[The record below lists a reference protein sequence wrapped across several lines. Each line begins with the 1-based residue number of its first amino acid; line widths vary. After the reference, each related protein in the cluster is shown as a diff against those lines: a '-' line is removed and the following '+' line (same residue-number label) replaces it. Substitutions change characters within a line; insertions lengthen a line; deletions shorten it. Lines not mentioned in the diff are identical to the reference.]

1 MTGRPGPPGFPS
13 LAPPRDRPVA
23 VPVHPA
29 GPGGRCPWYAAAR
42 VSRGTAAAEPS
53 QHRPP
58 GPTIMSAQPARL
70 HRPDDAAPQASG
82 RRLGRGLNALL
93 GGQRDEPQA
102 APAAPADAGAIS
114 VELIE
119 RNPFQ
124 PRQDFAEPELK
135 ELAESVTR
143 HGVLQ
148 PLLVREV
155 DGEYQLI
162 AGERRLM
169 AAKRAGLETVPCRVL
184 AMEDKQVCEAAIEEN
199 IKRKDLHPLEKA
211 RAFRDYLDRFGGTV
225 EALAKSLSVSRPA
238 VSNLLRLLDLEPAV
252 SEALRGDKLSAG
264 HARALLAL
272 SGPDQVAAMELV
284 LDGGMTVRA
293 AEKLCRDLAF
303 ERDAATAAADAEAA
317 GLTAP
322 VYADDTAPDTAG
334 AADAEPADAEPESDA
349 DDAPAVAGV
358 ITPDAE
364 PAGDADAEEEQTG
377 DEETAGAAD
386 EPGLKVFDADAS
398 ESDAAEPDAAE
409 AAPISDAKVLTPHLE
424 NVRDQLRDH
433 LGAPVEIKLTGK
445 ESGRIAVSFA
455 DNAEFERLLKR
466 LRAA

>member
-1 MTGRPGPPGFPS
+1 
-13 LAPPRDRPVA
+13 
-23 VPVHPA
+23 
-29 GPGGRCPWYAAAR
+29 
-42 VSRGTAAAEPS
+42 
-53 QHRPP
+53 
-58 GPTIMSAQPARL
+58 MSAQPARL
-70 HRPDDAAPQASG
+70 HRPDESSPAQAGG

-93 GGQRDEPQA
+93 GGGREQP
-102 APAAPADAGAIS
+102 APAPAEAPDDDAGGAIS

-135 ELAESVTR
+135 ELAESVGR

-184 AMEDKQVCEAAIEEN
+184 NLGDKEVCEAAIEEN

-252 SEALRGDKLSAG
+252 ADALRAETISAG

-272 SGPDQVAAMELV
+272 SGSDQVAAMELV
-284 LDGGMTVRA
+284 IEGGLTVRG
-293 AEKLCRDLAF
+293 AEKLCRDKAF

-322 VYADDTAPDTAG
+322 VHVDDTAPGDGEEDAG
-334 AADAEPADAEPESDA
+334 PEAIAGSITPEAAEPPAADAPAAEGPTGEGSSP
-349 DDAPAVAGV
+349 DAP
-358 ITPDAE
+358 PAE
-364 PAGDADAEEEQTG
+364 PA
-377 DEETAGAAD
+377 AGE
-386 EPGLKVFDADAS
+386 EPGLKVFDAGPEPA
-398 ESDAAEPDAAE
+398 AAEPAKA
-409 AAPISDAKVLTPHLE
+409 DAKALTPHLE
-424 NVRDQLRDH
+424 SVRDGLRDD
-433 LGAPVEIKLTGK
+433 LGCPVEIVLRGA
-445 ESGRIAVSFA
+445 ESGVIKLSFA
-455 DNAEFERLLKR
+455 DNAAFERLLKR

>member
-1 MTGRPGPPGFPS
+1 
-13 LAPPRDRPVA
+13 
-23 VPVHPA
+23 
-29 GPGGRCPWYAAAR
+29 
-42 VSRGTAAAEPS
+42 
-53 QHRPP
+53 
-58 GPTIMSAQPARL
+58 MSAQPARL
-70 HRPDDAAPQASG
+70 HRPDDQTPQSGG

-93 GGQRDEPQA
+93 GGHREEPA
-102 APAAPADAGAIS
+102 APPAAPADAEGGAIS

-135 ELAESVTR
+135 ELAESITR

-169 AAKRAGLETVPCRVL
+169 AAKRAGLDTVPCRVL
-184 AMEDKQVCEAAIEEN
+184 ELEDKQVCEAAIEEN

-252 SEALRGDKLSAG
+252 ADALRAEKISAG

-272 SGPDQVAAMELV
+272 SGADQVAAMELV
-284 LDGGMTVRA
+284 IEGGMTVRA
-293 AEKLCRDLAF
+293 AEKLCRDRAF
-303 ERDAATAAADAEAA
+303 DRDAQTAAADAEAA

-322 VYADDTAPDTAG
+322 VHVDDTTAPEEDGAVAG
-334 AADAEPADAEPESDA
+334 TIGPADAPEVPEAAAEASPVEGSAGEP
-349 DDAPAVAGV
+349 V
-358 ITPDAE
+358 
-364 PAGDADAEEEQTG
+364 
-377 DEETAGAAD
+377 AAD
-386 EPGLKVFDADAS
+386 EPGLKVFSADAPADAPA
-398 ESDAAEPDAAE
+398 EPAAEKA
-409 AAPISDAKVLTPHLE
+409 DAKALTPHLE
-424 NVRDQLRDH
+424 SVRDGLREAF
-433 LGAPVEIKLTGK
+433 GCPVEIRLTSA
-445 ESGRIAVSFA
+445 EAGRIELKFA
-455 DNAEFERLLKR
+455 DNAGFERLLKQ
-466 LRAA
+466 LRAAA

>member
-1 MTGRPGPPGFPS
+1 
-13 LAPPRDRPVA
+13 
-23 VPVHPA
+23 
-29 GPGGRCPWYAAAR
+29 
-42 VSRGTAAAEPS
+42 
-53 QHRPP
+53 
-58 GPTIMSAQPARL
+58 MSAQPARL
-70 HRPDDAAPQASG
+70 HRPDDQTAQSGG

-93 GGQRDEPQA
+93 GGHREEPA
-102 APAAPADAGAIS
+102 APPAAPADAEGGAIS

-135 ELAESVTR
+135 ELAESITR

-169 AAKRAGLETVPCRVL
+169 AAKRAGLDTVPCRVL
-184 AMEDKQVCEAAIEEN
+184 ELEDQQVCEAAIEEN

-252 SEALRGDKLSAG
+252 ADALRAEKISAG

-272 SGPDQVAAMELV
+272 SGADQVAAMELV
-284 LDGGMTVRA
+284 IEGGMTVRA
-293 AEKLCRDLAF
+293 AERLCRDRAF
-303 ERDAATAAADAEAA
+303 DRDAKTAAADAEAA

-322 VYADDTAPDTAG
+322 VHVDDTTAPEEDG
-334 AADAEPADAEPESDA
+334 
-349 DDAPAVAGV
+349 AVAGTIGPADV
-358 ITPDAE
+358 PEQAATDEGSPGEASADE
-364 PAGDADAEEEQTG
+364 PAAAE
-377 DEETAGAAD
+377 
-386 EPGLKVFDADAS
+386 EPGLKVFAAPAESPTESPAEPAAEKADAK
-398 ESDAAEPDAAE
+398 A
-409 AAPISDAKVLTPHLE
+409 LTPHLE
-424 NVRDQLRDH
+424 SVRDGLREQF
-433 LGAPVEIKLTGK
+433 GCPVEIRLSSA
-445 ESGRIAVSFA
+445 EAGRIEMKFA
-455 DNAEFERLLKR
+455 DNAGFERLLKQ
-466 LRAA
+466 LRAAA

>member
-1 MTGRPGPPGFPS
+1 
-13 LAPPRDRPVA
+13 
-23 VPVHPA
+23 
-29 GPGGRCPWYAAAR
+29 
-42 VSRGTAAAEPS
+42 
-53 QHRPP
+53 
-58 GPTIMSAQPARL
+58 MSAQPARL
-70 HRPDDAAPQASG
+70 HRPEEAPASQLGG

-93 GGQRDEPQA
+93 GGHRDQPEVSAA
-102 APAAPADAGAIS
+102 APEDAEGGAIS

-135 ELAESVTR
+135 ELAESITR

-184 AMEDKQVCEAAIEEN
+184 ALGDKEVCEAAIEEN

-211 RAFRDYLDRFGGTV
+211 KAFRDYLDRFGGTV

-252 SEALRGDKLSAG
+252 ADALRADKLSAG

-272 SGPDQVAAMELV
+272 SGSDQVAAMELV
-284 LDGGMTVRA
+284 IDGGLTVRA
-293 AEKLCRDLAF
+293 AEKLCRDQAF
-303 ERDAATAAADAEAA
+303 ERDAKTAAADAEAA

-322 VYADDTAPDTAG
+322 VHVDDTADEEEAGPEAIAGSIKPTALDAVLAEEDSG
-334 AADAEPADAEPESDA
+334 GEGETEAPGADAPPLADGDAE
-349 DDAPAVAGV
+349 G
-358 ITPDAE
+358 
-364 PAGDADAEEEQTG
+364 
-377 DEETAGAAD
+377 
-386 EPGLKVFDADAS
+386 EPGLKVFDA
-398 ESDAAEPDAAE
+398 AAE
-409 AAPISDAKVLTPHLE
+409 APTEAEAPDDAKPDAKALTPHLE
-424 NVRDQLRDH
+424 SVRDGLRDH
-433 LGAPVEIKLTGK
+433 LGCPVEIKLTGA
-445 ESGRIAVSFA
+445 ESGRIELKFA
-455 DNAEFERLLKR
+455 DNPAFESLLKR

>member
-1 MTGRPGPPGFPS
+1 
-13 LAPPRDRPVA
+13 
-23 VPVHPA
+23 
-29 GPGGRCPWYAAAR
+29 
-42 VSRGTAAAEPS
+42 
-53 QHRPP
+53 
-58 GPTIMSAQPARL
+58 MSAQPARL
-70 HRPDDAAPQASG
+70 HRPDDQTPQGGG

-93 GGQRDEPQA
+93 GGHRDEPA
-102 APAAPADAGAIS
+102 APPAAPADAEGGAIS

-135 ELAESVTR
+135 ELAESITR

-169 AAKRAGLETVPCRVL
+169 AAKRAGLDTVPCRVL
-184 AMEDKQVCEAAIEEN
+184 ELEDKQVCEAAIEEN

-252 SEALRGDKLSAG
+252 ADALRAEKISAG

-272 SGPDQVAAMELV
+272 SGADQVAAMELV
-284 LDGGMTVRA
+284 IEGGMTVRA
-293 AEKLCRDLAF
+293 AEKLCRDRAF
-303 ERDAATAAADAEAA
+303 DRDAKTAAADAEAA

-322 VYADDTAPDTAG
+322 VHVDDTKAPEEDGAVAG
-334 AADAEPADAEPESDA
+334 TIGPADAPEQAATDEGSPGEASA
-349 DDAPAVAGV
+349 DGPVA
-358 ITPDAE
+358 AE
-364 PAGDADAEEEQTG
+364 
-377 DEETAGAAD
+377 
-386 EPGLKVFDADAS
+386 EPGLKVFAAPPDAPTDAPAESPAEPAAEKADAK
-398 ESDAAEPDAAE
+398 A
-409 AAPISDAKVLTPHLE
+409 LTPHLE
-424 NVRDQLRDH
+424 SVRDGLREQF
-433 LGAPVEIKLTGK
+433 GCPVEIRLSSA
-445 ESGRIAVSFA
+445 EAGRIELKFA
-455 DNAEFERLLKR
+455 DNAGFERLLKQ
-466 LRAA
+466 LRAAA

>member
-1 MTGRPGPPGFPS
+1 
-13 LAPPRDRPVA
+13 
-23 VPVHPA
+23 
-29 GPGGRCPWYAAAR
+29 
-42 VSRGTAAAEPS
+42 
-53 QHRPP
+53 
-58 GPTIMSAQPARL
+58 MSAQPARL
-70 HRPDDAAPQASG
+70 HRPDESPSAAPQASG

-93 GGQRDEPQA
+93 GGQRDEPA
-102 APAAPADAGAIS
+102 VPAAAENAASEGGAIS

-135 ELAESVTR
+135 ELAESITR

-169 AAKRAGLETVPCRVL
+169 AAKRAGLETVPCRVMQL
-184 AMEDKQVCEAAIEEN
+184 EDRQVCEAAIEEN

-225 EALAKSLSVSRPA
+225 EALAKSLSVSRPS
-238 VSNLLRLLDLEPAV
+238 VSNLLRLLDLEPPVA
-252 SEALRGDKLSAG
+252 EALRQDKISAG

-272 SGPDQVAAMELV
+272 SGTDQVAALAQV
-284 LDGGMTVRA
+284 IDGGMTVRA
-293 AEKLCRDLAF
+293 AEKLCRDRAF

-322 VYADDTAPDTAG
+322 VYADDTAPETDSTDTGETDTA
-334 AADAEPADAEPESDA
+334 
-349 DDAPAVAGV
+349 DAPDGAVAGT
-358 ITPDAE
+358 IGPDPSADE
-364 PAGDADAEEEQTG
+364 HAAADPPAP
-377 DEETAGAAD
+377 ETAESGD
-386 EPGLKVFDADAS
+386 PGLKVYD
-398 ESDAAEPDAAE
+398 ETEDAAPAAAPDAV
-409 AAPISDAKVLTPHLE
+409 AADSVAPDAKALTPHLE
-424 NVRDQLRDH
+424 SVRDQLRGH
-433 LGAPVEIKLTGK
+433 LGAPVDIKLTGK
-445 ESGRIAVSFA
+445 ESGRIVLSFA
-455 DNAEFERLLKR
+455 DNPEFERLLKR

>member
-1 MTGRPGPPGFPS
+1 
-13 LAPPRDRPVA
+13 
-23 VPVHPA
+23 
-29 GPGGRCPWYAAAR
+29 
-42 VSRGTAAAEPS
+42 
-53 QHRPP
+53 
-58 GPTIMSAQPARL
+58 MSAQPARL
-70 HRPDDAAPQASG
+70 HRPEDAPASQLGG

-93 GGQRDEPQA
+93 GGHREA
-102 APAAPADAGAIS
+102 APQSEATAAPQDAEGGAIS

-135 ELAESVTR
+135 ELAESVAR

-184 AMEDKQVCEAAIEEN
+184 ALGDKEVCEAAIEEN

-211 RAFRDYLDRFGGTV
+211 KAFRDYLDRFGGTV

-252 SEALRGDKLSAG
+252 ADALRAEKLSAG

-272 SGPDQVAAMELV
+272 SGSDQVAAMELV
-284 LDGGMTVRA
+284 IDGGLTVRA
-293 AEKLCRDLAF
+293 AEKLCRDQAF
-303 ERDAATAAADAEAA
+303 ERDAQTAAADAEAA

-322 VYADDTAPDTAG
+322 VHVDDTADEEEAPPEAIAG
-334 AADAEPADAEPESDA
+334 AIQPTALDAVLAEEDGGGEAGVDAAARGADAPPLADGVA
-349 DDAPAVAGV
+349 DGVADG
-358 ITPDAE
+358 
-364 PAGDADAEEEQTG
+364 
-377 DEETAGAAD
+377 
-386 EPGLKVFDADAS
+386 EPGLKVFDAPAEAEATS
-398 ESDAAEPDAAE
+398 ETKPDAKA
-409 AAPISDAKVLTPHLE
+409 LTPHLE
-424 NVRDQLRDH
+424 SVRDGLRDQL
-433 LGAPVEIKLTGK
+433 GVPVEIRLTGA
-445 ESGRIAVSFA
+445 ECGRIELKFA
-455 DNAEFERLLKR
+455 DNAAFESLLKR

>member
-1 MTGRPGPPGFPS
+1 
-13 LAPPRDRPVA
+13 
-23 VPVHPA
+23 
-29 GPGGRCPWYAAAR
+29 
-42 VSRGTAAAEPS
+42 
-53 QHRPP
+53 
-58 GPTIMSAQPARL
+58 MSAQPARL
-70 HRPDDAAPQASG
+70 HRPDDAQSAPQSGGTVGG

-93 GGQRDEPQA
+93 GGHRESAPAVA
-102 APAAPADAGAIS
+102 APPEDAEGGAIS

-135 ELAESVTR
+135 ELAESITR

-155 DGEYQLI
+155 NGEYQLI

-184 AMEDKQVCEAAIEEN
+184 ALGDKEVCEAAIEEN

-211 RAFRDYLDRFGGTV
+211 KAFRDYLDRFGGTV

-252 SEALRGDKLSAG
+252 AAALREEKISAG

-272 SGPDQVAAMELV
+272 SGADQVAAMALV
-284 LDGGMTVRA
+284 IEGGLTVRA
-293 AEKLCRDLAF
+293 AEKLCRDQAF
-303 ERDAATAAADAEAA
+303 ERDAQTAAADAEAA

-322 VYADDTAPDTAG
+322 VHVDDTADEEEAGPEAIAG
-334 AADAEPADAEPESDA
+334 AIRPQEES
-349 DDAPAVAGV
+349 P
-358 ITPDAE
+358 
-364 PAGDADAEEEQTG
+364 EEEEEKLFVDMPTG
-377 DEETAGAAD
+377 EAAPTS
-386 EPGLKVFDADAS
+386 EPDLKVFDASDESNPDQSNPEQAADAPK
-398 ESDAAEPDAAE
+398 A
-409 AAPISDAKVLTPHLE
+409 DAKALTPHLE
-424 NVRDQLRDH
+424 SVRDGLRDQL
-433 LGAPVEIKLTGK
+433 GVPVEIVLRGA
-445 ESGRIAVSFA
+445 ESGQIRLSFA
-455 DNAEFERLLKR
+455 DNDAFESLLKK